1 MEHVICVQVEIWEH
15 ISQALVEVGLSVAP
29 SSSDKGET
37 SSEEEEELVSYEGML
52 VSAAA
57 AQRRQYVIS
66 HNRKRIPCQ
75 YDQCQCYH
83 FSLISKTSKCL
94 YLYQA

>member
-1 MEHVICVQVEIWEH
+1 MQVEIWEH

-57 AQRRQYVIS
+57 AQRRQ
-66 HNRKRIPCQ
+66 
-75 YDQCQCYH
+75 
-83 FSLISKTSKCL
+83 
-94 YLYQA
+94 